1 MSYDPVLEA
10 LNRAPQEIT
19 EDDMSRIIKYLR
31 ESRANIMAGIK
42 PVKEGSNVDL
52 VAKLGIKP
60 ETGKI
65 TRRG

>member
-1 MSYDPVLEA
+1 MSDPVLEA

-19 EDDMSRIIKYLR
+19 EDDMVKIIKYLR

-42 PVKEGSNVDL
+42 PKKEGADVDL

-60 ETGKI
+60 ETGKFV
-65 TRRG
+65 RRV